1 MPLIIKVNVA
11 AFGPDDVFTEKGKL
25 TRKFARCAKDAYAEM
40 GSLWHDKILP
50 LHFLKTAK
58 HRYHYAPRS
67 WKYRLRRDPSM
78 RPGSLPSDYANR
90 KKGVAGD
97 TDMVFSGDM
106 RKQMQQFATIRA
118 YPTRATVNVQAPTYM
133 TLRPNTFKGS
143 TQPDK
148 FRELSQL
155 TQSDYKTLETKLQQR
170 IEAAMKR

>member
-50 LHFLKTAK
+50 LHFQSGAK
-58 HRYHYAPRS
+58 HRYNYAPRTR
-67 WKYRLRRDPSM
+67 KYRDRRT
-78 RPGSLPSDYANR
+78 R
-90 KKGVAGD
+90 KGVAGD